1 MFAPATAG
9 CKEGCA
15 RGESRGAPDLDCR
28 VDTHNRFTTLLA
40 TMLALLG
47 LGLAT
52 SLDNTVDRLF
62 RAIAVMTF
70 VGTGVAYRRHQ
81 RRPDLDPFPVI
92 TRWSYLGLAVG
103 LSLRPE
109 GS

>member
-1 MFAPATAG
+1 MQG
-9 CKEGCA
+9 GLREG
-15 RGESRGAPDLDCR
+15 REPGRSDLDCR

-70 VGTGVAYRRHQ
+70 VGTGVAYRRTSVAPTSIPSQ
-81 RRPDLDPFPVI
+81 
-92 TRWSYLGLAVG
+92 
-103 LSLRPE
+103 
-109 GS
+109 